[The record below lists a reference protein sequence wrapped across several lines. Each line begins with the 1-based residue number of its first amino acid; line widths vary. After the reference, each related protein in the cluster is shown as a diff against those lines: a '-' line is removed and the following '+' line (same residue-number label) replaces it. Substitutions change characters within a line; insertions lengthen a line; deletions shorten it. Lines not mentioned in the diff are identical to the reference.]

1 MTRSTALLVLVA
13 AACGAEE
20 AGRAADVGVV
30 EAAAGAA
37 GSGQDAPGGQ
47 GGSQPDAGVG
57 GAQAGGQ
64 GGAAGQDA
72 GVPEVGPEPEPEA
85 GQDAPA
91 EVSQGDGSE
100 PEPEAGQDA
109 GQDAGEEA
117 QAPAYCTPPAAQG
130 YNCSAECPTPKGY
143 VDPPTLDPKTW
154 KPSRCVPD
162 PWDGCSNAVA
172 LGTAVPGD
180 QAVVLPGTCQMTYR
194 VEVWEGTCAR
204 LSWSN
209 ASWSVGWKP
218 GGLGTRETLSAGPGC
233 LVVRYARWN
242 ATDPQ
247 VGTVIAAGSGAGWL
261 RAEST
266 AGAGCSLKC

>member
-1 MTRSTALLVLVA
+1 MTRSVALLVLVA

-20 AGRAADVGVV
+20 AGRVADVGVV

-47 GGSQPDAGVG
+47 GGSQPDAGVA

-72 GVPEVGPEPEPEA
+72 GVSEIGPEPEPEA

-91 EVSQGDGSE
+91 EVSQGDGPE

-109 GQDAGEEA
+109 VQEA

-162 PWDGCSNAVA
+162 PWGGCSNAVA